1 MQKFLLIITLFFILL
16 GGIESVEAQT
26 LSFPITLFHTA
37 EKIPV
42 APPDSI
48 VHLKHAWIIQNSLSL
63 RLQRHPSLLPKLRL
77 IDDQRGLLHFDSPF
91 EKADTLLIAYDFL
104 PVTLPTTYFL
114 WQPVSQVGKGDSTQN
129 RKSAPRQKRHP
140 QTLDTPRLRK
150 SGSLTRS
157 VTMGSNRGL
166 RLDSGLNLQLSGQIA
181 PDVQVVAALTD
192 QNTPIQPE
200 GNTQTLN
207 EIDRVYI
214 QVKSPYANA
223 TMGDF
228 YLNYSGGRYENYRR
242 KLQGAKVT
250 LSRSGGEVTLS
261 GAVSRGKFFTNR
273 FNGQEGNQ
281 GPYQLHGDQGQT
293 DIIVLAGTERV
304 WVDGQ
309 PMIRGDDNDYV
320 IEYGSGQLTFT
331 RHRLIT
337 ADSRIEVDFEYSD
350 VKFQRN
356 LWSAQS
362 NWQSESGAWKINT
375 LFVGEADDKNNPLDE
390 TYSKKDLAFLRT
402 IGDARDSAFTSGVK
416 FVGAGKGNFTK
427 IDSAGVVFYRYLG
440 EKQGDYQVRFS
451 YAGPGGGDYRYLGAG
466 RYQYVGKGLGSYRP
480 VKLLTLPQS
489 QNYGALRLQF
499 NPGKNF
505 SVSGQLAASQFDP
518 NTFSRIGDKQ
528 HFGPAY
534 QVGLHWSPQSLK
546 IRNVLLGSLRLEG
559 NFREESERFQPVSRI
574 QAVEYNR
581 KWDVQQSAGAGEK
594 VQELTLHFNRK
605 KHLQLDGE
613 LGHIGKGSDFH
624 ADRWSGGIRITP
636 QKGPRLS
643 YRREW
648 IASRVASRGQRSGW
662 LRQKGRFQ
670 LPVGWLVPE
679 VSYEGED
686 KREQIGGDSLRTGFR
701 FNDWKTALN
710 LKPLGRL
717 QASVG
722 LNWRDDFTWS
732 QQGFRANSRAL
743 TRFLKTS
750 LRNWH
755 NLTARLEW
763 TSRLRDYTD
772 PETQDRRTLLSDVS
786 ILYTPF
792 RRGIVSDV
800 RYQISS
806 TQLSKQERI
815 YLKVDPGRGNYRFDE
830 DLNEYVP
837 DPFGDYVLRRFSTG
851 EFLPI
856 TDVQANWKLQFH
868 PKRFLGRRK
877 QKEKAFSKWLRNFAW
892 ESYFRLNK
900 KSTDPNEGPL
910 TLVPGA
916 SVFPQKSTVFGQYQI
931 REDFFFFQMKDSQ
944 SLRLRWLENKEV
956 NNRYTEGG
964 QDNFRQEQ
972 SLRWIVRWMRNLG
985 SEWNLYRK
993 RIRKTYRFAGRQ
1005 SRDIRSL
1012 LGKGKFSYT
1021 WQHKVE
1027 FQLSGQLGRDRD
1039 RLENP
1044 ATQAWYWELGTGVTL
1059 SLKGRGRVRSGFD
1072 WAEVRVSPDN
1082 RILPYEM
1089 AGGRAAGR
1097 NLNWNLGVDYRLSS
1111 RLMLLIS
1118 YTGRKDRIRPNVV
1131 HIGRAELKAYF

>member
-1 MQKFLLIITLFFILL
+1 MQKLFFIIALFFIFS
-16 GGIESVEAQT
+16 GGNESAEAQG
-26 LSFPITLFHTA
+26 LSFPITLFHTT
-37 EKIPV
+37 EKISVSPS
-42 APPDSI
+42 DS
-48 VHLKHAWIIQNSLSL
+48 VVRLKHPWILQNSLSFHL
-63 RLQRHPSLLPKLRL
+63 KKQPLLLPKLQSF
-77 IDDQRGLLHFDSPF
+77 DDQNGVLHFESAFKQP
-91 EKADTLLIAYDFL
+91 DTLVVSYDFL
-104 PVTLPTTYFL
+104 PLNLPLTYFL
-114 WQPVSQVGKGDSTQN
+114 WQPESFPAKGDST
-129 RKSAPRQKRHP
+129 RKGKSAAARKRQLEP
-140 QTLDTPRLRK
+140 LGTPRLRK

-181 PDVQVVAALTD
+181 PNVQVVAALTD

-228 YLNYSGGRYENYRR
+228 YLNYAGGRYENYRR
-242 KLQGAKVT
+242 KLQGAMVT
-250 LSRSGGEVTLS
+250 FSKSAGQVTLS

-273 FNGQEGNQ
+273 FKGQEGNQ

-304 WVDGQ
+304 WIDGQ
-309 PMIRGDDNDYV
+309 PMTRGDDNDYV
-320 IEYGSGQLTFT
+320 IEYGSGQITFT

-362 NWQSESGAWKINT
+362 NWQSESGAWKMDA
-375 LFVGEADDKNNPLDE
+375 LLVREADDKNNPLDE

-402 IGDARDSAFTSGVK
+402 IGDSRDSAFTSGVK
-416 FVGAGKGNFTK
+416 FVGAGNGNFTK

-440 EKQGDYQVRFS
+440 QKQGDYQVRFS
-451 YAGPGGGDYRYLGAG
+451 YTGPNSGNYRYLGAG
-466 RYQYVGKGLGSYRP
+466 RYRYVGKNLGSYAPIR
-480 VKLLTLPQS
+480 LLTLPQS
-489 QNYGALRLQF
+489 QNYGAFRLQF

-505 SVSGQLAASQFDP
+505 SFSSQLAASQFDP
-518 NTFSRIGDKQ
+518 NTFSKIGDNH

-534 QVGLHWSPQSLK
+534 QIGLHWSPQSLR
-546 IRNVLLGSLRLEG
+546 ISNFLLGSLRLNG
-559 NFREESERFQPVSRI
+559 NFREESKQFQPVSRI

-581 KWDVQQSAGAGEK
+581 KWDLQKSVGAGEK
-594 VQELTLHFNRK
+594 VQEATLQFNRK
-605 KHLQLDGE
+605 KHLQLNGE
-613 LGHIGKGSDFH
+613 LGRIRKGDDFR
-624 ADRWSGGIRITP
+624 ADRWAGGIQITP
-636 QKGPRLS
+636 QKGPRLF

-648 IASRVASRGQRSGW
+648 IASRVTSRGQKSGW

-670 LPVGWLVPE
+670 LPIWWFVPE

-686 KREQIGGDSLRTGFR
+686 KREEIWGDSLRTGFR
-701 FNDWKTALN
+701 FNDWKTSLG
-710 LKPLGRL
+710 LKPLGPLR
-717 QASVG
+717 ASVG
-722 LNWRDDFTWS
+722 LNWRDYFNWS
-732 QQGFRANSRAL
+732 RQGFRASSRAL

-763 TSRLRDYTD
+763 TSRLRDYKN
-772 PETQDRRTLLSDVS
+772 PEMQDRRTLLSDVS

-792 RRGIVSDV
+792 RRGFISDL

-815 YLKVDPGRGNYRFDE
+815 YLKVDPGRGTYRFDE
-830 DLNEYVP
+830 NLNEYVP
-837 DPFGDYVLRRFSTG
+837 DPFGDYVLRTFSTG

-856 TDVQANWKLQFH
+856 TDVQANWKFQFH

-877 QKEKAFSKWLRNFAW
+877 KREKRIRKLLRNFAW
-892 ESYFRLNK
+892 ESYFRLDK
-900 KSTDPNEGPL
+900 KSTSPNESPL
-910 TLVPGA
+910 TVVQGT
-916 SVFPQKSTVFGQYQI
+916 SVFPQKTTVFGRYQI

-985 SEWNLYRK
+985 AEWNLYRK
-993 RIRKTYRFAGRQ
+993 RIRKTYHFTGRQ
-1005 SRDIRSL
+1005 SRDIHAL
-1012 LGKGKFSYT
+1012 LGKGKLSYT

-1027 FQLSGQLGRDRD
+1027 FQFSGQLGRDRD

-1059 SLKGRGRVRSGFD
+1059 SLRGRGRVRSGFD
-1072 WAEVRVSPDN
+1072 WAEVRVSPKN

>member
-1 MQKFLLIITLFFILL
+1 M
-16 GGIESVEAQT
+16 
-26 LSFPITLFHTA
+26 TLFHTT

-42 APPDSI
+42 AAADST
-48 VHLKHAWIIQNSLSL
+48 VRLKHSWIIKNSLSL
-63 RLQRHPSLLPKLRL
+63 RLKNHPALLPDLRR
-77 IDDQRGLLHFDSPF
+77 IDDQRGILYFKSPF
-91 EKADTLLIAYDFL
+91 KKADTLFAAYDFL

-114 WQPVSQVGKGDSTQN
+114 WQPVSHSGGKKLAQSRRAVVR
-129 RKSAPRQKRHP
+129 RKPRS

-181 PDVQVVAALTD
+181 PNVQVVAALTD

-250 LSRSGGEVTLS
+250 LSRPGEEVTLS

-309 PMIRGDDNDYV
+309 PMTRGDDNDYV
-320 IEYGSGQLTFT
+320 IEYGNGQITFT

-362 NWQSESGAWKINT
+362 DWQSESGVWKMNA
-375 LFVGEADDKNNPLDE
+375 LLVREADDKNNPLDE

-402 IGDARDSAFTSGVK
+402 IGDARDSAFTSGAK
-416 FVGAGKGNFTK
+416 FVGAGKGNFTR

-451 YAGPGGGDYRYLGAG
+451 YTGPGGGDYRYLGAG
-466 RYQYVGKGLGSYRP
+466 RYVYVGKKLGSYLP

-489 QNYGALRLQF
+489 QNYGAFRLQF

-505 SVSGQLAASQFDP
+505 SFSGQLAASQFDP
-518 NTFSRIGDKQ
+518 NTFSRIGDDQ

-534 QVGLHWSPQSLK
+534 QVGLRWSPQSVK
-546 IRNVLLGSLRLEG
+546 IRDFLLGSLQVRG
-559 NFREESERFQPVSRI
+559 NLREESSRFQPVSRI

-581 KWDVQQSAGAGEK
+581 KWDLQKSAGAGEK
-594 VQELTLHFNRK
+594 VQEMTLHFTRK
-605 KHLQLDGE
+605 KHLQLEGE
-613 LGHIGKGSDFH
+613 LGRLGKGRDFQ

-636 QKGPRLS
+636 QKGPRLF

-648 IASRVASRGQRSGW
+648 IASRVASRGQKSGW
-662 LRQKGRFQ
+662 LRQKGQIQ
-670 LPVGWLVPE
+670 LPVWWLVPE

-686 KREQIGGDSLRTGFR
+686 KRERIGGDSLRTGFR
-701 FNDWKTALN
+701 FNDWKTALS

-722 LNWRDDFTWS
+722 LNWREDFDWS
-732 QQGFRANSRAL
+732 RQGYTADSRAL

-763 TSRLRDYTD
+763 TSRLRDYTN

-786 ILYTPF
+786 VLYTPF

-815 YLKVDPGRGNYRFDE
+815 YLKVDPGQGNYRFDE
-830 DLNEYVP
+830 ELNEYVP
-837 DPFGDYVLRRFSTG
+837 DPFGDYVLRTFSTG

-856 TDVQANWKLQFH
+856 TDVQANWKFRFH

-877 QKEKAFSKWLRNFAW
+877 KREKTFKKWFRNFAW

-900 KSTDPNEGPL
+900 KSTDPNEGL
-910 TLVPGA
+910 RTLVPGR
-916 SVFPQKSTVFGQYQI
+916 SVFPQKNTIFGQYQI

-1005 SRDIRSL
+1005 SRDIRAL
-1012 LGKGKFSYT
+1012 LGKGKVSYT

-1059 SLKGRGRVRSGFD
+1059 SLRGRGRVRSDFD
-1072 WAEVRVSPDN
+1072 WAEVRVSPGN

-1111 RLMLLIS
+1111 RLMLLVS
-1118 YTGRKDRIRPNVV
+1118 YTGRKDRIRPNV
-1131 HIGRAELKAYF
+1131 